1 MYVADLLWL
10 TRFCLTWDFG
20 GDFEGIGIS
29 GCFGG
34 VYGASKGEIRMGAKM
49 ERWEDGASGGDL
61 AI

>member
-1 MYVADLLWL
+1 MS
-10 TRFCLTWDFG
+10 FCLTWDFG

>member
-1 MYVADLLWL
+1 MAYEFLLDMGFWG
-10 TRFCLTWDFG
+10 R
-20 GDFEGIGIS
+20 FEGIGIS